1 VKEITMSFSFVIGEN
16 VSVDSEEFYEKLALG
31 AFSQLEERAE
41 ADPKATL
48 EFSSGTISASE
59 LLPSPA
65 SWLGTLEGLEDESD
79 GGVIAFS
86 PIGLGKPLSVEVLA
100 IYTGKLPTYWGI
112 GKPNLLL
119 LSAVKSIE
127 SLETAPKAINCLQQG
142 AGKCQYLVPSTESEG
157 SPIVYYTPGL
167 TSSTLTIDITLV
179 ADTFDDNIIN
189 MVSGALKAAKG
200 LPVFALGTPAGAAA
214 SAVLMAGPTVLEVI
228 GSIGSTFLDGKPFLK
243 QTFPFRFETP
253 DFSRVVPQTFYAYNE
268 SNRRELEPYLPRTL
282 NPGCPDQRI
291 ALVHKDTGQEYDGD
305 APYIIMSLDGRNR
318 DEELA
323 NFAPKLAGAAL
334 MQKFFGSSD
343 PGGEALL
350 TLEKA
355 MGLYNDLT
363 FRSKYDSI
371 QNELNKL
378 DKKRPDYPETS
389 KRLEDRLDAYKK
401 NIRNREFLPEE
412 DE

>member
-1 VKEITMSFSFVIGEN
+1 
-16 VSVDSEEFYEKLALG
+16 
-31 AFSQLEERAE
+31 
-41 ADPKATL
+41 
-48 EFSSGTISASE
+48 
-59 LLPSPA
+59 
-65 SWLGTLEGLEDESD
+65 
-79 GGVIAFS
+79 
-86 PIGLGKPLSVEVLA
+86 
-100 IYTGKLPTYWGI
+100 
-112 GKPNLLL
+112 
-119 LSAVKSIE
+119 
-127 SLETAPKAINCLQQG
+127 
-142 AGKCQYLVPSTESEG
+142 
-157 SPIVYYTPGL
+157 
-167 TSSTLTIDITLV
+167 
-179 ADTFDDNIIN
+179 
-189 MVSGALKAAKG
+189 
-200 LPVFALGTPAGAAA
+200 
-214 SAVLMAGPTVLEVI
+214 
-228 GSIGSTFLDGKPFLK
+228 
-243 QTFPFRFETP
+243 
-253 DFSRVVPQTFYAYNE
+253 
-268 SNRRELEPYLPRTL
+268 
-282 NPGCPDQRI
+282 
-291 ALVHKDTGQEYDGD
+291 
-305 APYIIMSLDGRNR
+305 MSLDGRNR